1 MALCSTIFPSL
12 PIAVSSVSLNGESD
26 LLVDLNDVRIVLEAK
41 ITDSQGKIL
50 DTLWDQVPKYL
61 LSVLDLIK
69 FDVHKVLNVDDLY
82 CQHHLRLLL

>member
-50 DTLWDQVPKYL
+50 DALWDQVPKYL

-69 FDVHKVLNVDDLY
+69 FDVHNFLNVDDL
-82 CQHHLRLLL
+82 

>member
-1 MALCSTIFPSL
+1 M
-12 PIAVSSVSLNGESD
+12 
-26 LLVDLNDVRIVLEAK
+26 LEAK

-50 DTLWDQVPKYL
+50 DALWDQVPKYL

-82 CQHHLRLLL
+82 CQHHLRLFL